1 MVSVVSAT
9 SVCQEDLPVG
19 IFSGAL
25 GVRQFFKVVLKNLN
39 VVCFLPLYHYKY
51 FIASLGLINLGGRVG
66 WFGYRTNKGDVSVQ
80 SV

>member
-25 GVRQFFKVVLKNLN
+25 GARQFFKVVLKKLKCSLFFAI
-39 VVCFLPLYHYKY
+39 VPLQVFHSIPWPYKPWR
-51 FIASLGLINLGGRVG
+51 SGRLV
-66 WFGYRTNKGDVSVQ
+66 WI
-80 SV
+80 